1 MVSSRVLDR
10 VLAVVIGCLA
20 LALPAPIAASAPGDG
35 SPAAAAPGPPGAP
48 APAPGPAPAAP
59 ASMTAAALAAAS
71 PASMAA
77 AALAAAR
84 VAASAP
90 PVPGAEPGAASTPRF
105 GEEIAVR
112 LVTVVVRVV
121 DGAGEPVL
129 GLTPADLRVRVGR
142 REVPVAAVDWVSAG
156 PAGAAAGPAVVAEAT
171 PALPAPP
178 QLPAAPQ
185 LPATAALP
193 APPQLPA
200 PSADAAGR
208 LVVFFVQADNNA
220 PSRVRGHLRTLPFTR
235 ELLAALQP
243 ADRVAVMSFD
253 SHLKLWLDFTRD
265 REPVS
270 AAIWQAIHFGGRPP
284 APPGPP
290 AAAAREPEPDAGGPS
305 LARHFDFDAALRAA
319 SPERALAVTAAA
331 LAALPGEKE
340 LVFLA
345 WGLGDFSPMGTK
357 MTPAFAPAAQALT
370 AARASVF
377 VLDVTEADSHSLEV
391 GLRGIADATGGTY
404 DKTNLFPSLA
414 IRQLARTIS
423 GYYVLSLDAGALP
436 ESGGSVEVELRG
448 RRGVVLLR
456 PATFPAA
463 AGARSR

>member
-1 MVSSRVLDR
+1 MVFPR
-10 VLAVVIGCLA
+10 VLATAISCLA
-20 LALPAPIAASAPGDG
+20 LAPPAAIVASAPGKG
-35 SPAAAAPGPPGAP
+35 SPAAAAPAVAAPATTAAPAPSSAP
-48 APAPGPAPAAP
+48 APAPA
-59 ASMTAAALAAAS
+59 
-71 PASMAA
+71 
-77 AALAAAR
+77 
-84 VAASAP
+84 
-90 PVPGAEPGAASTPRF
+90 AEPGPASAPRF

-121 DGAGEPVL
+121 DGAGDPVL

-142 REVPVAAVDWVSAG
+142 REVPVAAVDWVSAEA
-156 PAGAAAGPAVVAEAT
+156 AGAAAGPAP
-171 PALPAPP
+171 PAPPAPPALPELPAPP
-178 QLPAAPQ
+178 SSP
-185 LPATAALP
+185 
-193 APPQLPA
+193 
-200 PSADAAGR
+200 GR

-220 PSRVRGHLRTLPFTR
+220 SSRVRGHLRTLPFTR

-265 REPVS
+265 REPVP

-284 APPGPP
+284 GPPGPP
-290 AAAAREPEPDAGGPS
+290 AAPDSEPDGGGPS

-414 IRQLARTIS
+414 MCQLARTIS
-423 GYYVLSLDAGALP
+423 GYYVLSIDAAALP